1 MPKSTKKSA
10 SRKRTSV
17 KQLPKAKQHLTG
29 KSMKKVKGGII
40 AIRKAGE
47 KPVEY

>member
-1 MPKSTKKSA
+1 MPKSTKKAA

-17 KQLPKAKQHLTG
+17 KQLPKAKQQLTG
-29 KSMKKVKGGII
+29 KSMKKVKGGLITV
-40 AIRKAGE
+40 RKAGE

>member
-1 MPKSTKKSA
+1 MAKTKKKASA
-10 SRKRTSV
+10 RRRTNV
-17 KQLPKAKQHLTG
+17 KQLPRTKQELSS

>member
-1 MPKSTKKSA
+1 MGKPKKGSKKGS
-10 SRKRTSV
+10 KDLSV
-17 KQLPKAKQHLTG
+17 KNANA
-29 KSMKKVKGGII
+29 VKGGII